1 MEERPECFEKQLWDL
16 RFDFI
21 LKAGKGIT
29 PALEPST
36 SKEQRFCL

>member
-21 LKAGKGIT
+21 LKTGKGLT
-29 PALEPST
+29 ADLEPST
-36 SKEQRFCL
+36 SKGQRFCL